1 MPASAQERNITGEN
15 QGYEDAYMSEPHAF
29 EERKQEQDRE
39 ELGQERQRERGHRK
53 RRTIRH
59 EEKKRCQKCDNGQGV
74 KMTTHRKRREHG
86 GGASVSKHAMQRL
99 LHRSEERRVGEECRS
114 RWSPYHLKKKKI
126 ILSGDTV

>member
-53 RRTIRH
+53 RRTIRWPRS
-59 EEKKRCQKCDNGQGV
+59 RCRSCPSKKCDNGQGV
-74 KMTTHRKRREHG
+74 KMTTHRKRSEHG
-86 GGASVSKHAMQRL
+86 GVPSVSKHAMQRL
-99 LHRSEERRVGEECRS
+99 LHCGEQKHQETGAR
-114 RWSPYHLKKKKI
+114 
-126 ILSGDTV
+126 

>member
-1 MPASAQERNITGEN
+1 MPASAQERNITREN
-15 QGYEDAYMSEPHAF
+15 KGYEDAYMSEPHAF

-74 KMTTHRKRREHG
+74 KMTTHRKRSEHG
-86 GGASVSKHAMQRL
+86 GVP
-99 LHRSEERRVGEECRS
+99 RSEERRVGKECRAW
-114 RWSPYHLKKKKI
+114 RGEELEK
-126 ILSGDTV
+126 

>member
-39 ELGQERQRERGHRK
+39 ELGQERQRNRGYRK

-59 EEKKRCQKCDNGQGV
+59 EEKKSCQKCYKGHGV
-74 KMTTHRKRREHG
+74 KLSTNSTRTETSAFHMSRNSGMYRPTTYE
-86 GGASVSKHAMQRL
+86 S
-99 LHRSEERRVGEECRS
+99 
-114 RWSPYHLKKKKI
+114 
-126 ILSGDTV
+126 